1 MFFGI
6 TSNNI
11 RPPTPVPSFI
21 LTDTSSTIENS
32 DAVSTPLT
40 KSLDERLSHLQETV
54 GESHP
59 DVVHALSALGDACLT
74 NEDHEEALRYY
85 TQALE
90 VGKKTFPVG
99 HPSVADTL
107 CSIGNVSMALSMY
120 QESKSSYQAAL
131 DFYRAAFSN
140 RSWATGIDGPP
151 MQQVDYNIQHKF
163 ASTLASMGSLEF
175 EQKNYA
181 AAMKYFEDALL
192 DSKRAAVTAVALD
205 RAYPVKGKSTLK
217 QARMFVSE
225 MFNNLASV
233 SAEQGDKANAIKNY
247 NSALALQMQ
256 ELGEDHPSV
265 AVTLHNIGTMHYR
278 SQEFHYAL
286 KSYKQVLKMRRYLL
300 GNEHISIAECLLN
313 IATVHEKAGEFERCQ
328 SALNAAIR
336 ITAKHHGAQSVQ
348 CAHITQLIGALN
360 ARSECDE
367 VALEYYDKALELYG
381 EVGLDDDHASVQSVH
396 NGIAYIKN
404 KNQDDTSVLDLI
416 NNMFNDSCGG
426 LWYTEDTK
434 TSVWNGS
441 GVTSNGVASE
451 HGASNAS
458 AVMV

>member
-99 HPSVADTL
+99 HP
-107 CSIGNVSMALSMY
+107 
-120 QESKSSYQAAL
+120 
-131 DFYRAAFSN
+131 
-140 RSWATGIDGPP
+140 
-151 MQQVDYNIQHKF
+151 
-163 ASTLASMGSLEF
+163 
-175 EQKNYA
+175 
-181 AAMKYFEDALL
+181 
-192 DSKRAAVTAVALD
+192 
-205 RAYPVKGKSTLK
+205 
-217 QARMFVSE
+217 
-225 MFNNLASV
+225 SV